1 MRKII
6 IFFLLTIF
14 NININGSATEY
25 GIGNKYLKNPKSI
38 TLNKTEEKMLTT
50 LQNALIE
57 AKKSNYEVDKT
68 IYALDAIKFTTQ
80 TVNYTILVNLVQP
93 LIIALKGAPTNIIEI
108 IFPIIQ
114 KTVQSLLNN
123 TSINSHGDIV
133 MLKELEFA
141 LNDTIFKGYPEPN
154 VANVLNQLEKIVE
167 QNNVPQEFLISLS
180 NTVIDVFKSLIS
192 LSTGFIF
199 QTSIINDTINLIDA
213 TINDIKNRLERLRN
227 NLFSLTNYIGN
238 NSIYFGNYTI
248 SRLRKS
254 EFSIMIF

>member
-1 MRKII
+1 MI
-6 IFFLLTIF
+6 
-14 NININGSATEY
+14 
-25 GIGNKYLKNPKSI
+25 
-38 TLNKTEEKMLTT
+38 
-50 LQNALIE
+50 
-57 AKKSNYEVDKT
+57 
-68 IYALDAIKFTTQ
+68 
-80 TVNYTILVNLVQP
+80 
-93 LIIALKGAPTNIIEI
+93 
-108 IFPIIQ
+108 
-114 KTVQSLLNN
+114 
-123 TSINSHGDIV
+123 
-133 MLKELEFA
+133 
-141 LNDTIFKGYPEPN
+141 TIFKGYPEPN